1 MKKTIIA
8 SLLAA
13 IGCAAVVATLAL
25 GGSPKLNAVFEAKA
39 TSKSFTFDAAAG
51 SQFLDTANNQL
62 VNVDTGGV
70 SDPIRTMFTPSDI
83 SSVDFGGESGRFVE
97 AHPIADVSEASYYLR
112 IDINNLTHFEIDVGV
127 ENDGGGS
134 GDKDRYEIQ
143 LRKANLGI
151 VKEWYDYFKPDGNG
165 NGTEHLVWDK
175 EDGDGTVVR
184 VMINL
189 YFEGD
194 SADANLYIERL
205 SLTWEC

>member
-1 MKKTIIA
+1 MKKMTIIA
-8 SLLAA
+8 SIVALASAAA
-13 IGCAAVVATLAL
+13 IATFAL
-25 GGSPKLNAVFEAKA
+25 RGGPKLNSIFEAKA
-39 TSKSFTFDAAAG
+39 TSKSFTFDAATG
-51 SQFLDTANNQL
+51 SQFLDTANYQS

-70 SDPIRTMFTPSDI
+70 SDPIRTTFTPSDI

-165 NGTEHLVWDK
+165 NGTEHFVWDK

-194 SADANLYIERL
+194 SADASLYVNSL
-205 SLTWEC
+205 SLTWAC